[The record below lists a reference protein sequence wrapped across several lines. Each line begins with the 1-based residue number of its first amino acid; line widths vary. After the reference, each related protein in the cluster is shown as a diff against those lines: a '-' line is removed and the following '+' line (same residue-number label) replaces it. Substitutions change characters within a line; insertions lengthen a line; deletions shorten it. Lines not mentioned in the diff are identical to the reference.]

1 MNEAQSFG
9 ERRGHKLAPLQTNF
23 SRPAP
28 AKARLQ
34 RPRPTEYPSTNGSE
48 GPVPLQ
54 SPVTIKRQSSKSS
67 LRNLFGRDKSR
78 VEPKLDEIVETQL
91 PEPQTAIFNDPM
103 SPSLMSPR
111 TIDSNP
117 TITSPTDARSRTL
130 KTARP
135 PPDPK
140 VPSQDQY
147 GWKPPPLFQAY
158 PQSAKHD
165 TLPAPALSADTI
177 LRLHATTAR
186 STQEDTPANALEQDE
201 TAAAAR
207 KKREQKQR
215 KHLRT
220 LSGTINKVEWTQKIY
235 VLANV
240 GYILQYA
247 GEGKHDR
254 LPERMLLLG
263 PKSVAFAS
271 DAIPGKHWVLQ
282 VSHNSTADVSSS
294 APEPPKPRFS
304 RFGFHKSNHRRLSQ
318 NFLLVFDNPEAMIGW
333 LVAVRAE
340 IEKRGGPK
348 LTQEKHS
355 DEDTMP
361 QLRSKSSI
369 RQMVKKDPHRISSLF
384 LQPQNLQLQSPI
396 EDDGQS
402 VGGATWQ
409 SRRSSYTSVNRRSVI
424 ESRSGSVSTSR
435 TEATNPTNGSSIA
448 SDVRS
453 SSFTSSNFPN
463 APPTSDGVYRSDEP
477 LPEELD
483 RIFARSPPS
492 SSQGKRQSFYK
503 SPPSQP
509 PPSQPPPITDF
520 TEIQDFQP
528 VPEALVRS
536 ASPPAPNFSVPS
548 FSKKFVPRGGPTP
561 IHVSP
566 PASLNGFVRR
576 GSADQQLPAFA
587 SPPQSPTFSVA
598 SSRYTESSDHNYRRV
613 LRPSNSEDALAK
625 AARTA
630 QNAPNFSRA
639 PRTAPPTKPLP
650 DPHSS
655 RPLSLVG
662 RSGMT
667 PQTINEAEFESAPA
681 PEPPRTKPP
690 TTGPDS
696 QTPPNMLRRKSM
708 PGLGVTIGPPSAPP
722 PNCPL
727 PKLPR
732 PANPTPAPTPAMVP
746 IPAPVSTP
754 APAPVCVPVP
764 VPAPIKVSAPSPAT
778 PSNPQ
783 TLSPWSPTSPTERF
797 YGSQPVRDHVEDRRR
812 SGANSGTESQPKPA
826 SRTARHSKLVKGPP
840 V

>member
-1 MNEAQSFG
+1 MNEVQSFG

-23 SRPAP
+23 SRPATKP
-28 AKARLQ
+28 RLQ

-48 GPVPLQ
+48 GPIPLQ
-54 SPVTIKRQSSKSS
+54 SPVRRQSSKSS

-78 VEPKLDEIVETQL
+78 VEPKLDEIVESQV
-91 PEPQTAIFNDPM
+91 PEPQTAIFNM
-103 SPSLMSPR
+103 APSITTHR
-111 TIDSNP
+111 TIDSAS
-117 TITSPTDARSRTL
+117 TVTSPTDLRSRT
-130 KTARP
+130 KTSRQDRQ
-135 PPDPK
+135 PDPK
-140 VPSQDQY
+140 IPTQDQY

-165 TLPAPALSADTI
+165 TLAAPALSADAI

-186 STQEDTPANALEQDE
+186 NTAEDTPANPLEENE
-201 TAAAAR
+201 TATAAR

-247 GEGKHDR
+247 GEGKNDR
-254 LPERMLLLG
+254 LPEKMLLLG

-282 VSHNSTADVSSS
+282 ISTNPTADADSN
-294 APEPPKPRFS
+294 APETPKPRFS
-304 RFGFHKSNHRRLSQ
+304 RFGFHKSNHRRLSRS
-318 NFLLVFDNPEAMIGW
+318 FLLVFDNPEAMIGW

-340 IEKRGGPK
+340 IERRGGPK

-384 LQPQNLQLQSPI
+384 LQPQNLQSPI

-424 ESRSGSVSTSR
+424 ESRSGSVSTGR
-435 TEATNPTNGSSIA
+435 TEATNPTNASIA

-453 SSFTSSNFPN
+453 SSFTSSNVPN
-463 APPTSDGVYRSDEP
+463 SPPTSDGVYRSDEP
-477 LPEELD
+477 LPDELD
-483 RIFARSPPS
+483 RILARSPPP
-492 SSQGKRQSFYK
+492 SSQGKRQSFFA
-503 SPPSQP
+503 SPAT
-509 PPSQPPPITDF
+509 QPPPITDF
-520 TEIQDFQP
+520 TEAQSYP
-528 VPEALVRS
+528 PAPEAIVRCV
-536 ASPPAPNFSVPS
+536 SPPAPNFSVPS
-548 FSKKFVPRGGPTP
+548 FSKKFVPRGGPIP
-561 IHVSP
+561 IQASP
-566 PASLNGFVRR
+566 PSSLNGFVRR
-576 GSADQQLPAFA
+576 GSADPQVSTFA
-587 SPPQSPTFSVA
+587 SPPQSPTFSIA
-598 SSRYTESSDHNYRRV
+598 SSRYTESSEQRRV

-625 AARTA
+625 AARSA
-630 QNAPNFSRA
+630 QNTPNFSRA

-650 DPHSS
+650 DPHAS
-655 RPLSLVG
+655 RPLSLLG
-662 RSGMT
+662 RPGMAS
-667 PQTINEAEFESAPA
+667 QTIKENEVESAAAPT
-681 PEPPRTKPP
+681 PEPSRNK
-690 TTGPDS
+690 GPATEFDN
-696 QTPPNMLRRKSM
+696 QVPNMLRRKSM

-727 PKLPR
+727 PKLPCLTN
-732 PANPTPAPTPAMVP
+732 ASGAAP
-746 IPAPVSTP
+746 S
-754 APAPVCVPVP
+754 APAPVTVVIPAA
-764 VPAPIKVSAPSPAT
+764 VPAVPAVAAPAT
-778 PSNPQ
+778 PATPATPQ
-783 TLSPWSPTSPTERF
+783 GLSPWSPTSPTERF
-797 YGSQPVRDHVEDRRR
+797 YGSPPVRAHVEDRRT
-812 SGANSGTESQPKPA
+812 SGTKPANSESQPKPTP
-826 SRTARHSKLVKGPP
+826 RTARHSKLVKGPP

>member
-1 MNEAQSFG
+1 MNESQSFG

-23 SRPAP
+23 SRPATKP
-28 AKARLQ
+28 RLQ

-54 SPVTIKRQSSKSS
+54 SPVKRQSSKSS

-78 VEPKLDEIVETQL
+78 VEPKLNEIVESQL
-91 PEPQTAIFNDPM
+91 PEPQTAILNPM
-103 SPSLMSPR
+103 SPSVTTPR
-111 TIDSNP
+111 TIDSAP
-117 TITSPTDARSRTL
+117 TITSPTDSRSR
-130 KTARP
+130 KPRQ
-135 PPDPK
+135 PDPQI
-140 VPSQDQY
+140 PTQDQY

-165 TLPAPALSADTI
+165 TLAAPALSADAI

-186 STQEDTPANALEQDE
+186 SSAEETPVNPLEQNE
-201 TAAAAR
+201 TATAAR

-247 GEGKHDR
+247 GDGKHDR

-282 VSHNSTADVSSS
+282 VSHNPADADSNT
-294 APEPPKPRFS
+294 PETPKPRFS
-304 RFGFHKSNHRRLSQ
+304 RFGFHKSNHRRLSRS
-318 NFLLVFDNPEAMIGW
+318 FLMVFDNPEAMIGW

-340 IEKRGGPK
+340 IERRGGPK

-384 LQPQNLQLQSPI
+384 LQPQNLQSPI

-424 ESRSGSVSTSR
+424 ESRSGSVSTGR
-435 TEATNPTNGSSIA
+435 TDATNPTNGSIA

-453 SSFTSSNFPN
+453 SSFTSSNVPN
-463 APPTSDGVYRSDEP
+463 SPPTSDGVYRSDEP

-483 RIFARSPPS
+483 RILARSPPP
-492 SSQGKRQSFYK
+492 SSQGKRQSFFT
-503 SPPSQP
+503 SPAT
-509 PPSQPPPITDF
+509 QPPPIADF
-520 TEIQDFQP
+520 TENPNDPPPQAI
-528 VPEALVRS
+528 ARC

-548 FSKKFVPRGGPTP
+548 FSKKFVPRGGPIP
-561 IHVSP
+561 IHASP
-566 PASLNGFVRR
+566 PSSLNGFVRR
-576 GSADQQLPAFA
+576 GSADPQVSTFT

-598 SSRYTESSDHNYRRV
+598 SSRYTETSEQRRV

-625 AARTA
+625 AARST
-630 QNAPNFSRA
+630 QGTPNFSRA
-639 PRTAPPTKPLP
+639 PWTAPPSKPLP
-650 DPHSS
+650 DPHAP
-655 RPLSLVG
+655 RPLSLLG
-662 RSGMT
+662 RSGMA
-667 PQTINEAEFESAPA
+667 PQTINENDVDTAPA
-681 PEPPRTKPP
+681 PEPPRNK
-690 TTGPDS
+690 
-696 QTPPNMLRRKSM
+696 TPATSDHQASTNMPRRKSM

-727 PKLPR
+727 PKLPT
-732 PANPTPAPTPAMVP
+732 PANSTSIAPSVPTPAPAS
-746 IPAPVSTP
+746 IPAPAPAP
-754 APAPVCVPVP
+754 APAPVTVVI
-764 VPAPIKVSAPSPAT
+764 PAAAAAPAGPAT
-778 PSNPQ
+778 PATPQ
-783 TLSPWSPTSPTERF
+783 TLSPWSPTSPMERF
-797 YGSQPVRDHVEDRRR
+797 YGSPPVRDHVEDRRT
-812 SGANSGTESQPKPA
+812 SGNHANNPETQTKPA
-826 SRTARHSKLVKGPP
+826 SRTTRHSKLVKGPP

>member
-28 AKARLQ
+28 KARLQ

-54 SPVTIKRQSSKSS
+54 SPVTVKRQSSKSS
-67 LRNLFGRDKSR
+67 LRNIFGRDKSR

-117 TITSPTDARSRTL
+117 TITSPTDIRSRTL

-165 TLPAPALSADTI
+165 TLAAPALSADTI
-177 LRLHATTAR
+177 LRLHATTTR
-186 STQEDTPANALEQDE
+186 SATEDTPVNPLEQDE

-282 VSHNSTADVSSS
+282 ISHNSTADVNSS

-304 RFGFHKSNHRRLSQ
+304 RFGFHKSSSRRLSHS
-318 NFLLVFDNPEAMIGW
+318 FLLVFDNPEAMIGW

-340 IEKRGGPK
+340 IERRGGPK
-348 LTQEKHS
+348 LTQEKHL

-384 LQPQNLQLQSPI
+384 LQPQNLQSPI

-453 SSFTSSNFPN
+453 SSLTSSNFPN

-492 SSQGKRQSFYK
+492 SSQGKRQSFYA
-503 SPPSQP
+503 SQP
-509 PPSQPPPITDF
+509 PQPPPITDF
-520 TEIQDFQP
+520 TEIQDYPP
-528 VPEALVRS
+528 VPETLVRS

-561 IHVSP
+561 IHASP
-566 PASLNGFVRR
+566 PSSLNGFVRR
-576 GSADQQLPAFA
+576 ESVDPKASALA

-598 SSRYTESSDHNYRRV
+598 SSRYTESSEHRRV

-625 AARTA
+625 AARSA
-630 QNAPNFSRA
+630 QNAPNFSRT

-650 DPHSS
+650 DFHSS

-667 PQTINEAEFESAPA
+667 PQTINEAEVEAPPA
-681 PEPPRTKPP
+681 PELPRTKLP
-690 TTGPDS
+690 TAGLDS
-696 QTPPNMLRRKSM
+696 QAPPNMLRRKSM

-727 PKLPR
+727 PKLPQ
-732 PANPTPAPTPAMVP
+732 PANPTPAAH
-746 IPAPVSTP
+746 PAPVSTA
-754 APAPVCVPVP
+754 APVPVP
-764 VPAPIKVSAPSPAT
+764 VHAPAPIQVSSPTPAT
-778 PSNPQ
+778 PSTPQ
-783 TLSPWSPTSPTERF
+783 ALSPWSPTSPKQRF
-797 YGSQPVRDHVEDRRR
+797 YGSQPVREHVEDRRR
-812 SGANSGTESQPKPA
+812 SGTNSGSESQAKPT

>member
-28 AKARLQ
+28 KPRPQ

-54 SPVTIKRQSSKSS
+54 SPVKRQSSKSS
-67 LRNLFGRDKSR
+67 LRNLFSHKSR
-78 VEPKLDEIVETQL
+78 APEPKLDEIVEAQL
-91 PEPQTAIFNDPM
+91 SEPQTAIFSEKPM

-117 TITSPTDARSRTL
+117 TITSPSDARSRATL

-135 PPDPK
+135 PPPPDPK
-140 VPSQDQY
+140 IPTQDKY

-158 PQSAKHD
+158 PQSTKHD
-165 TLPAPALSADTI
+165 CLAAPALSADSI

-186 STQEDTPANALEQDE
+186 SSTEDTPANVLERDE
-201 TAAAAR
+201 AADAAR

-282 VSHNSTADVSSS
+282 VSHNPAADVD
-294 APEPPKPRFS
+294 ATVPEPPKPRFS
-304 RFGFHKSNHRRLSQ
+304 RFGFHKSNSRRFSRS
-318 NFLLVFDNPEAMIGW
+318 FLLVFDNPEAMISW

-340 IEKRGGPK
+340 IERRGGPK

-355 DEDTMP
+355 DEDAMP
-361 QLRSKSSI
+361 QLRSSSSV

-384 LQPQNLQLQSPI
+384 LQPQHLQSPTEE
-396 EDDGQS
+396 EDGHS

-409 SRRSSYTSVNRRSVI
+409 SRRSSYVSVNRRSVI

-435 TEATNPTNGSSIA
+435 TEATNPTNGSASIA
-448 SDVRS
+448 SDLRS
-453 SSFTSSNFPN
+453 CSFTSSNIPN
-463 APPTSDGVYRSDEP
+463 SPPTANGAFRSDEP
-477 LPEELD
+477 LPEDLD

-492 SSQGKRQSFYK
+492 SNHGKRQSLLM
-503 SPPSQP
+503 SQP
-509 PPSQPPPITDF
+509 PQPPPITDF
-520 TEIQDFQP
+520 TEEPQSSYPP

-548 FSKKFVPRGGPTP
+548 FSKKFVPRGGPIP
-561 IHVSP
+561 IHASP

-576 GSADQQLPAFA
+576 GSADTNRPNFA

-598 SSRYTESSDHNYRRV
+598 SSRFTDNSEPRRI

-625 AARTA
+625 TVRSSQT
-630 QNAPNFSRA
+630 PHHFSRA
-639 PRTAPPTKPLP
+639 PRTAPPSKPLP

-655 RPLSLVG
+655 SRPLSLLG
-662 RSGMT
+662 RPGMG
-667 PQTINEAEFESAPA
+667 PQTISETEVQDAPYPA
-681 PEPPRTKPP
+681 EPPRNRVSTVYPDEKP
-690 TTGPDS
+690 
-696 QTPPNMLRRKSM
+696 PPNMLRHKSM
-708 PGLGVTIGPPSAPP
+708 PGLGLSIGPPAAPP

-727 PKLPR
+727 PKLP
-732 PANPTPAPTPAMVP
+732 PLPNPGNATAAP
-746 IPAPVSTP
+746 P
-754 APAPVCVPVP
+754 APAPLP
-764 VPAPIKVSAPSPAT
+764 VSAPDTPTTSTPAT
-778 PSNPQ
+778 PQ
-783 TLSPWSPTSPTERF
+783 ALSPWPATSPKQRF
-797 YGSQPVRDHVEDRRR
+797 YGSQPVRNHVEDRRR
-812 SGANSGTESQPKPA
+812 SSNSPLPVSTAMNSP
-826 SRTARHSKLVKGPP
+826 RTAPYSKLVKGPP